1 MDTDM
6 RGVDAGQ
13 IPGSGVGHPLEPG
26 QVGTGWS
33 YLCPP
38 APGEGWHPWYGGY
51 AFFTWSEGRVREG
64 RSVPLIEATVHA
76 HCCPHGNG
84 CALFSNGGKV
94 ALFATRRPR
103 ESTRQLFFEGLT
115 VPDMKGVAEQLMAER
130 WLSEED

>member
-33 YLCPP
+33 YLCHP
-38 APGEGWHPWYGGY
+38 APGEGWHPWHGGY

-64 RSVPLIEATVHA
+64 RSVPLIAATIH
-76 HCCPHGNG
+76 P
-84 CALFSNGGKV
+84 SGGAV
-94 ALFATRRPR
+94 ALHALRVRAR
-103 ESTRQLFFEGLT
+103 ERSMRFQGMPVRDLMGI
-115 VPDMKGVAEQLMAER
+115 AEQLMAER
-130 WLSEED
+130 WLAEQRSEEG